1 MDTIQTLEKE
11 RATWVD
17 KKVELQEASNK
28 IGATEQALLQ
38 NNLLPLFSNFIEQGV
53 KIEVRRGG
61 IYFTMD
67 HPDYTYGKELF
78 TLYLQENWHYA
89 DDDVQSAFKGL
100 DLSYYST
107 QTKGDNVWELLRLSL
122 LGELAGIVRWKQV
135 EILDIVNET
144 VKGFREERD
153 RLYEQMNLVGK
164 AINDLDIKIRQLEKK
179 RVEFE
184 LKGDGVTFT
193 KGVSVQMKYNYTPK
207 IQSIKLIDFS
217 KSGKK
222 ATAVF
227 TFAHGT
233 LTSREENVSVE
244 SIVDQVSMLS
254 QHIKDTSEEKL
265 LAPQ

>member
-1 MDTIQTLEKE
+1 MDTIKVLQEE
-11 RATWVD
+11 RAIWFD
-17 KKVELQEASNK
+17 KKAELQEASNK

-38 NNLLPLFSNFIEQGV
+38 NNLLPIFSDFIEQGV

-107 QTKGDNVWELLRLSL
+107 QTKGDNVWELLRLFL

-144 VKGFREERD
+144 VKSFKEERD

-184 LKGDGVTFT
+184 LKGDGIEFT
-193 KGVSVQMKYNYTPK
+193 KGLEVQMKYNYTPR

-217 KSGKK
+217 KSQKK

-227 TFAHGT
+227 QFAHGS

-244 SIVDQVSMLS
+244 SIVDQVA
-254 QHIKDTSEEKL
+254 HYYPNYVKDTKEEL
-265 LAPQ
+265 LPS